1 MFRLLYLSFFLS
13 IIFSF
18 GTATAQDFVPNF
30 NEGFVIYEIRPA
42 GNSSIPEIYKETTL
56 TLYVKDNKTKLDL
69 NILGGFATIQI
80 LEGQSSENIALVDF
94 PMLSEKSIIC
104 LNRNTEILSGLNVSS
119 KVNKA
124 PKRNP
129 KIEIY
134 QKDKTKILGKSTY
147 KAIVPL
153 NSCKSK
159 AAMYLS
165 KKMTLDTPEF
175 IEYYTGELPG
185 LPLHAE
191 LTVFGE
197 RVILT
202 AKEIRKT
209 KISDRVFEIPKDYKQ
224 KSAKEFKRDIEEF
237 IGVSDAGS
245 EM

>member
-1 MFRLLYLSFFLS
+1 M
-13 IIFSF
+13 
-18 GTATAQDFVPNF
+18 
-30 NEGFVIYEIRPA
+30 
-42 GNSSIPEIYKETTL
+42 

-147 KAIVPL
+147 KAIVAL

-165 KKMTLDTPEF
+165 KKMTIDTPEF

-191 LTVFGE
+191 ITVFGE
-197 RVILT
+197 REYSL
-202 AKEIRKT
+202 
-209 KISDRVFEIPKDYKQ
+209 PKRFAKQ
-224 KSAKEFKRDIEEF
+224 KLVIEFLKFQKIINRNLPKNSN
-237 IGVSDAGS
+237 VTLRNL
-245 EM
+245 